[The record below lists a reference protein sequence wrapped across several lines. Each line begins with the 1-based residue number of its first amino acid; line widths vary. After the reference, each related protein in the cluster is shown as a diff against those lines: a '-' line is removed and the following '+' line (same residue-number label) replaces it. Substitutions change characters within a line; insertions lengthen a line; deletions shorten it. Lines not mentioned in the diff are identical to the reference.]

1 MSVYKPKNS
10 PYYHY
15 DFRFRGQRFTGST
28 MCSGKRA
35 AEQFEARERQAA
47 ALPSTARPPISLDE
61 AAGLYQEHAE
71 TLPSWSTIE
80 YMTLALVKGI
90 GAKRLLAQISQRELQ
105 VYFAKRRN
113 GRSNASVNREIE
125 NARAIWMRASKAR
138 FDVGEMPDWKALFLK
153 VPKKPPRIADES
165 EEDRIFSAIAPDAYD
180 VVMFALISGWR
191 KAEVIGLRWSDIDL
205 PRGLAKTKIK
215 GGDTVNRPLDEAL
228 VALIANQPK
237 VGPFVFTYICR
248 KSRAKRRAG
257 QRYPMTITALRTRWA
272 EAKQA
277 AEVEGLRFHDLRHTA
292 ATRMLRATGNLAAV
306 SKALQHTNIRTT
318 QRYAHVLEDDIR
330 EAMRAARRA
339 PESRNSPE
347 DQNGRKRKG

>member
-1 MSVYKPKNS
+1 MTVYKPKGS
-10 PYYHY
+10 PYYHF
-15 DFRFRGQRFTGST
+15 DFKFRGQRFYGST

-47 ALPSTARPPISLDE
+47 ALPTTARPPITLDE

-71 TLPSWSTIE
+71 TLPSWPTIE
-80 YMTLALVKGI
+80 YMTAALVKGI
-90 GAKRLLAQISQRELQ
+90 GAKRLLSQISQRELQ
-105 VYFAKRRN
+105 VYLAKRRN
-113 GRSNASVNREIE
+113 GRSNASVNRETE
-125 NARAIWMRASKAR
+125 NARAIWMHAKKAR
-138 FDVGEMPDWKALFLK
+138 YDVGEMPEWKALFLK
-153 VPKKPPRIADES
+153 VPKKPPRIAGED
-165 EEDRIFSAIAPDAYD
+165 EEDRIFGSIAPDAYD

-191 KAEVIGLRWSDIDL
+191 KAEVIGLRWKDLDL
-205 PRGLAKTKIK
+205 PRGIARTKIK
-215 GGDTVNRPLDEAL
+215 GGDTVERPLDEAL

-237 VGPFVFTYICR
+237 VGPFVFTYVCR

-257 QRYPMTITALRTRWA
+257 QRYPMTVTALRTRWA
-272 EAKQA
+272 EAKAA

-318 QRYAHVLEDDIR
+318 QRYAHVLEEDIR

-339 PESRNSPE
+339 VKSRNSPE
-347 DQNGRKRKG
+347 VPKSGKAKG